1 MKITLH
7 VKHGVKP
14 IIQAARRI
22 PFNLRSKF
30 DEKIAELEALDIIE
44 RAERPTS
51 FVSPI
56 VVVPEPNSLDIRL
69 YVDMRQANKT
79 IERERFP
86 ISTIEKTLLEMNGS
100 HVFSKLDLKW
110 GFHQLELSDESRPI
124 TTFATHMGMY

>member
-30 DEKIAELEALDIIE
+30 DEKIAELEALDITE
-44 RAERPTS
+44 RAEGPTS

-56 VVVPEPNSLDIRL
+56 VVVPKPNGSDIRL
-69 YVDMRQANKT
+69 CVDMRQANEA

-86 ISTIEKTLLEMNGS
+86 IPTIE
-100 HVFSKLDLKW
+100 
-110 GFHQLELSDESRPI
+110 
-124 TTFATHMGMY
+124 